1 MANPGKPQTDA
12 KSEEHDA
19 KSEEHS
25 EDPASS
31 RESKSSG
38 DTKPAGDSKESA
50 ASKPSG
56 STKPKTTT
64 SKRVTPPKAKLEQSA
79 RYTAKGTQSEHKGP
93 SPQWVPVLMFSLW
106 AIGFLIIVLN
116 YMTVLPGAT
125 AKASGWYLITGLIL
139 LLVGIVVATQYR

>member
-12 KSEEHDA
+12 KSEDP
-19 KSEEHS
+19 S
-25 EDPASS
+25 EDP
-31 RESKSSG
+31 KSTG
-38 DTKPAGDSKESA
+38 DPKPGADTKPAGDSKESGA
-50 ASKPSG
+50 PKSSG